1 MRRLFVLCVIVMT
14 MVSGGLAVFA
24 GNQDEANKIAR
35 QLGQQYP
42 QYNIEV
48 AYQDGKVRLR
58 GDIGN
63 ETERGEIKSFVQQM
77 PQVHSVQE
85 SFTVG
90 DRAPAPSSSVVQ
102 QPTFLPTQSLP
113 APSVI
118 DQGKVVSVV
127 ANAPAKEKPAPLT
140 VEASKPVTPFP
151 TTPTKKA
158 EEFKSP
164 APLLPAT
171 GLNPAYNRQVM
182 QDSPKAPTATVS
194 APVPS
199 VAAPSIATP
208 SVAVPSVSVP
218 NVAVPSVSVPNVAV
232 PSAPVPVDA
241 SVVSVPAAPAVQA
254 APMVQTVEAPQ
265 AVEVAPA
272 APVVS
277 SPYGASSHV
286 VSADSATTTE
296 HYAGD
301 SQRPLGV
308 RIGGGPA
315 YPQAQYQ
322 QGQTVTRSPSEYNA
336 PQGQGM
342 VAGQNG
348 QPNLPQYAW
357 PSYADHPNY
366 SQVAYPKQH
375 GANAFPYIGPFYP
388 YPQVPLGWR
397 KVTMEWHDGYWWL
410 DFNDGSQNGPFSPLF
425 RQPTKY
431 R

>member
-1 MRRLFVLCVIVMT
+1 
-14 MVSGGLAVFA
+14 MVSGGLTVLA

-63 ETERGEIKSFVQQM
+63 ETERSEIKSFVQRM

-85 SFTVG
+85 SFSVG
-90 DRAPAPSSSVVQ
+90 DRAAAPQTSSVVQ

-113 APSVI
+113 APAVI
-118 DQGKVVSVV
+118 DQGNVVSVV
-127 ANAPAKEKPAPLT
+127 AKTPAPEKPAPLA
-140 VEASKPVTPFP
+140 VETKKPALPLPAV
-151 TTPTKKA
+151 PTKEA
-158 EEFKSP
+158 EISRPVP
-164 APLLPAT
+164 APLVPT
-171 GLNPAYNRQVM
+171 TEMNPAYNRQM
-182 QDSPKAPTATVS
+182 TQAPALVAPAPASAPAPAPVTAAPAPAPVS
-194 APVPS
+194 AP
-199 VAAPSIATP
+199 
-208 SVAVPSVSVP
+208 
-218 NVAVPSVSVPNVAV
+218 
-232 PSAPVPVDA
+232 APVA
-241 SVVSVPAAPAVQA
+241 AAPA
-254 APMVQTVEAPQ
+254 PITVK
-265 AVEVAPA
+265 APA
-272 APVVS
+272 PAPAPAPVVS
-277 SPYGASSHV
+277 TPAQVQAPPLAPITVKTPAPAPMVAAPAPEVAAPVSPMVSTPYGASNHV
-286 VSADSATTTE
+286 ISAEPVDTTGGYVSDN
-296 HYAGD
+296 
-301 SQRPLGV
+301 QRPLGV

-315 YPQAQYQ
+315 YPQAQYHH
-322 QGQTVTRSPSEYNA
+322 QGQTATRSPSDYNA

-357 PSYADHPNY
+357 PTYADYPNY